1 MASWS
6 YPNASDKNELAAEL
20 AMAYMKAY
28 PQVVIK
34 AISDKPAPSA
44 KDFAMKFFE
53 IQSEI
58 LEIVDNRFK

>member
-1 MASWS
+1 MH
-6 YPNASDKNELAAEL
+6 PIK
-20 AMAYMKAY
+20 MKAY

-58 LEIVDNRFK
+58 LEIVDTRFK